1 MVLVIGLHPSMR
13 SRCGPVL
20 IHCLRFH
27 LFIEQ
32 LAAVSFSGHRF
43 RNTATAKE
51 YEFTEN
57 HLRGQVKLSPKHKG
71 KICELIETPAGLKT
85 IIHSLKKEPVIAV
98 DLEADSM
105 YHFQEKV
112 CLLQLAFGDRNV
124 VIDPLQIPDLAPLK
138 PVFASTRVQ
147 KVFHGA
153 DYDVRSLYRDFKIEI
168 NNLFDTELAC
178 RFLGIAET
186 GLEAVLNSR
195 FNVKL
200 NKKFQR
206 KDWSQRP
213 LPEEMINYAAGDVK
227 YLLSLASMLEK
238 ELAEINRLSWVQE
251 ECEFLSNVRP
261 VQNDHEPL
269 FVNFKGAGRLG
280 SRSLAVLEAL
290 LRFRKKVARKKDRPL
305 FKVFSNQSLMNLA
318 IKKPSSIK
326 HLEKTKLLSRKQ
338 IKMYGESI
346 IVAIA
351 EAMALPEA
359 DLPVYPRKKAR
370 PVHPRVPDR
379 IKALKSWRSH
389 KARSLGLEAGL
400 LVNKNLVTTLAV
412 NNPRDRAALNKI
424 SEIKDWQKTEFG
436 NDIIRI
442 LRKSR

>member
-1 MVLVIGLHPSMR
+1 M
-13 SRCGPVL
+13 
-20 IHCLRFH
+20 
-27 LFIEQ
+27 
-32 LAAVSFSGHRF
+32 
-43 RNTATAKE
+43 
-51 YEFTEN
+51 
-57 HLRGQVKLSPKHKG
+57 G
-71 KICELIETPAGLKT
+71 KICELVETSAGLKS
-85 IIHSLKKEPVIAV
+85 IVKSLKREPVLAV

-112 CLLQLAFGDRNV
+112 CLLQLAFGERNV
-124 VIDPLQIPDLAPLK
+124 VIDPLQIQDLTPLK
-138 PVFASTRVQ
+138 SVFASTQVQ

-168 NNLFDTELAC
+168 NNLFDTELAS

-186 GLEAVLNSR
+186 GLEAVLKSR

-213 LPEEMINYAAGDVK
+213 LPEAMINYAAGDVK
-227 YLLSLASMLEK
+227 YLLPLARILEK
-238 ELAEINRLSWVQE
+238 ELEEINRLAWVRE

-269 FVNFKGAGRLG
+269 FVNFRGAGRLG

-318 IKKPSSIK
+318 IKKPPSLK

-346 IVAIA
+346 IEVIA
-351 EAMALPEA
+351 KAMALPEA
-359 DLPVYPRKKAR
+359 DLPVYPRKKPK

-379 IKALKSWRSH
+379 IKALKIWRTR
-389 KARSLGLEAGL
+389 KAGSLGLEAGL
-400 LVNKNLVTTLAV
+400 LFNKNLVTTLAV
-412 NNPRDRAALNKI
+412 NNPQDRASLDRI
-424 SEIKDWQKTEFG
+424 PEIKDWQKTEFG